1 LLVRESAPLLGF
13 KLLNYMNKTI
23 LGTISIL
30 IKDRH
35 NKSAGVNE
43 LLTKESRLI
52 RARLGVN
59 VEPKCAAGCLAVI
72 SLVVEGEEKEIN
84 DLTKKLN
91 DLSGVKAG
99 NYLMLSE

>member
-1 LLVRESAPLLGF
+1 
-13 KLLNYMNKTI
+13 MNKTI
-23 LGTISIL
+23 LATISVL

-35 NKSAGVNE
+35 SKSAGVND
-43 LLTKESRLI
+43 LLTKQGGLI

-59 VEPKCAAGCLAVI
+59 LEPKCSAGCLAVI
-72 SLVVEGEEKEIN
+72 SLVVQGEEKEIN

-91 DLSGVKAG
+91 DLPGVKAG